1 LTLWGSL
8 VRSQYRP
15 PPQKILNVQS
25 SFMIAFTS
33 GVASGLALIIAI
45 GAQNAFVIRQGLQR
59 QHVLIVVLLCAISDA
74 LLIAAGTAGLGRVI
88 ESAPQAL
95 EIVRW
100 FGVTYLA
107 FFGIKSVR
115 SAFRHNS
122 LTLEQGEV
130 VSRKRTVF
138 TVLGLTFLNPHVYL
152 DTVIFLGSIANQFPT
167 DKWLF
172 SSGAMVASFLWFFS
186 IGFGSTMAARFM
198 VKVIFWKVLDL
209 SVAAIMFTLATYLIF
224 YSF

>member
-1 LTLWGSL
+1 
-8 VRSQYRP
+8 
-15 PPQKILNVQS
+15 
-25 SFMIAFTS
+25 MIAFTS
-33 GVASGLALIIAI
+33 GIASGLALIIAI

-74 LLIAAGTAGLGRVI
+74 LLIAAGTAGLGTVI

-100 FGVTYLA
+100 FGVSYLA

-122 LTLEQGEV
+122 LTLEQGAV

-198 VKVIFWKVLDL
+198 VKVIFWKILDL
-209 SVAAIMFTLATYLIF
+209 SVAAIMFTLAAYLIF
-224 YSF
+224 YNF

>member
-1 LTLWGSL
+1 
-8 VRSQYRP
+8 
-15 PPQKILNVQS
+15 
-25 SFMIAFTS
+25 MIAFTS
-33 GVASGLALIIAI
+33 GIASGLALIIAI

-122 LTLEQGEV
+122 LTLEQGAV

-152 DTVIFLGSIANQFPT
+152 DTVIFLGSIANQFPA

-209 SVAAIMFTLATYLIF
+209 SVAAIMFTLAAYLIF
-224 YSF
+224 YNF

>member
-1 LTLWGSL
+1 
-8 VRSQYRP
+8 
-15 PPQKILNVQS
+15 
-25 SFMIAFTS
+25 MIAFTS
-33 GVASGLALIIAI
+33 GIASGLALIIAI

-74 LLIAAGTAGLGRVI
+74 LLIAAGTAGLGTVI

-100 FGVTYLA
+100 FGVSYLA

-122 LTLEQGEV
+122 LTLEQGAV

-198 VKVIFWKVLDL
+198 VKVILWKVLDL
-209 SVAAIMFTLATYLIF
+209 SVAAIMFTLAAYLIF
-224 YSF
+224 YNF

>member
-1 LTLWGSL
+1 
-8 VRSQYRP
+8 
-15 PPQKILNVQS
+15 
-25 SFMIAFTS
+25 
-33 GVASGLALIIAI
+33 
-45 GAQNAFVIRQGLQR
+45 
-59 QHVLIVVLLCAISDA
+59 VLIVVLLCAISDA

-115 SAFRHNS
+115 SAFKHNS
-122 LTLEQGEV
+122 LTLEQGAV

-224 YSF
+224 YNF